1 MRGLSTVNPN
11 RTPLSI
17 PEAARRFNLVVAGL
31 VFLLM
36 LAFAGWV
43 VASAAAR
50 TGGSV
55 NLARALAGAFIGGG
69 ALTLLA
75 AVRAEWRSG
84 EPFQHSRMAHLG
96 LALFGAG
103 ATVLGIALTA

>member
-1 MRGLSTVNPN
+1 M
-11 RTPLSI
+11 
-17 PEAARRFNLVVAGL
+17 VAGL

-36 LAFAGWV
+36 LTFAGWV
-43 VASAAAR
+43 IASAAAR
-50 TGGSV
+50 SGNSV
-55 NLARALAGAFIGGG
+55 NLFRVLAGAFIAGG

-103 ATVLGIALTA
+103 ATVLGVALTA